1 MTKESG
7 VSVEFTTFGFDRD
20 KEKDMKD
27 IPAGTYVGNRMVYP
41 WVSDDAYDHH
51 LYLGWRAQWFQG
63 HLPFGSGDLLLLFCY
78 FRAM

>member
-1 MTKESG
+1 MRRRRHHLLGNHVTKESG
-7 VSVEFTTFGFDRD
+7 VSVEFTTFGFDHD

-51 LYLGWRAQWFQG
+51 LYKL
-63 HLPFGSGDLLLLFCY
+63 
-78 FRAM
+78 